1 MAGNDN
7 SDNNLFDNYAELV
20 KRAKAGDESAFEEI
34 YESTKRFVFVTSFEI
49 LKNEQ
54 DAEDVMQ
61 EVYLNLF
68 KKIDT
73 IKNEKALMRWLA
85 VAAVNR
91 SKDKIKYSKNEASY
105 EDFAANEAD
114 ITGDDDLEHLPD
126 ALILEKD
133 KRDIF
138 YKIMRKELSD
148 VQFQSV
154 LLYYY
159 DQLDVSEIAQIM
171 DCSKDTV
178 KTRLK
183 LARVRIKKGI
193 LEFEKTNKI
202 KLLGG
207 LAGAG
212 NLGNFFSEFYR
223 NTNIP
228 AVKPFPVK
236 IGLGTKVAAK
246 TASKAA
252 VKSAAGASTKA
263 AAGTSLPKV
272 LGIIGAAVL
281 GIGVVVGTT
290 LVIKNM
296 AGDQNKESP
305 TYETDYDDEELI
317 ADNDVMITETSV
329 TDKPEPAETTGR
341 VITVT
346 DAVSETY
353 SSFSTDG
360 VSTWPVDYFY
370 KIPRVDIEGVNTDD
384 VNTRIMADLEQYH
397 DNPYYSGQAS
407 YVEYVYS
414 IDDDVVSVL
423 VLVDEGLKNCN
434 SMIGGPDIYFTY
446 NISIDSGDLLEPEE
460 LIELRGLTDDKFFE
474 SVDLCLLNV
483 FYESFAERYFGEEIV
498 SPEMSYEQIKPFVSP
513 EGHICVVA
521 PMVYNPRYLIN
532 QSDAENTVLIDL
544 ASVKQVSFAG
554 FEYYTDAP
562 LPDENVS
569 YNVTVY
575 DADSGFEKRDYGKY
589 KIPQI
594 EIDGQK
600 VDGLDSFIKRSI
612 NLYYPDIIH
621 TECPEE
627 SVFSESTDSAYTYFV
642 GDGFVSVCF
651 RLNYSSGS
659 GVNARVRPYKYFVF
673 NISLENGDF
682 LKPSDFIEMCGETD
696 KDFFETA
703 EQSGLFTDSGFK
715 NVTFDCVTPFMSQD
729 GHLCFVV
736 NPVCYGGYNAGELL
750 YDTVDGRIVD
760 FA

>member
-193 LEFEKTNKI
+193 MEFEKTNKI

-228 AVKPFPVK
+228 TVKPFPVK

-252 VKSAAGASTKA
+252 VKSAAGASAKA

-281 GIGVVVGTT
+281 GLGVAGGTA
-290 LVIKNM
+290 LVIKNL
-296 AGDQNKESP
+296 AGDQDKESP
-305 TYETDYDDEELI
+305 TYETEYDDQDI
-317 ADNDVMITETSV
+317 NGDNDVMTTETSV

-346 DAVSETY
+346 DAVNETY
-353 SSFSTDG
+353 DAYNDLDLFSYTYSF
-360 VSTWPVDYFY
+360 VVP
-370 KIPRVDIEGVNTDD
+370 KVDISDVNTDSA
-384 VNTRIMADLEQYH
+384 NNWIFEELSSYH
-397 DNPYYSGQAS
+397 NETMTELPAET
-407 YVEYVYS
+407 EYVYYFDDS
-414 IDDDVVSVL
+414 IVSIFVRIRTHDY
-423 VLVDEGLKNCN
+423 DE
-434 SMIGGPDIYFTY
+434 SQASIIYRAF
-446 NISIDSGDLLEPEE
+446 NISAETGEMLEPSEM
-460 LIELRGLTDDKFFE
+460 LDLQGLTDEEFFGM
-474 SVDLCLLNV
+474 VDVIYKDAADQFAKGFGSWGYDNYDLIYEEAYKNNSEMMTFEHIEPFISKDGNLCFKGLITATEQGFEEAV
-483 FYESFAERYFGEEIV
+483 FDTA
-498 SPEMSYEQIKPFVSP
+498 
-513 EGHICVVA
+513 
-521 PMVYNPRYLIN
+521 N
-532 QSDAENTVLIDL
+532 QS
-544 ASVKQVSFAG
+544 
-554 FEYYTDAP
+554 
-562 LPDENVS
+562 
-569 YNVTVY
+569 
-575 DADSGFEKRDYGKY
+575 
-589 KIPQI
+589 KISW
-594 EIDGQK
+594 K
-600 VDGLDSFIKRSI
+600 TL
-612 NLYYPDIIH
+612 
-621 TECPEE
+621 TE
-627 SVFSESTDSAYTYFV
+627 
-642 GDGFVSVCF
+642 
-651 RLNYSSGS
+651 
-659 GVNARVRPYKYFVF
+659 
-673 NISLENGDF
+673 LE
-682 LKPSDFIEMCGETD
+682 
-696 KDFFETA
+696 
-703 EQSGLFTDSGFK
+703 
-715 NVTFDCVTPFMSQD
+715 
-729 GHLCFVV
+729 
-736 NPVCYGGYNAGELL
+736 
-750 YDTVDGRIVD
+750 
-760 FA
+760 